1 MDDRTRTIHR
11 ASLSR
16 EDTVNGDSEE
26 EDDDDEGVCL
36 DHADVND
43 EGVDIGQQI
52 GNDLVTFWKREIDKF
67 AKDMTLSHLLL
78 PGTFTSDQRKELH
91 DYAAIYHLYHQSEGP
106 ASCRRIRISR
116 CMPRITITSDQAHDL
131 EGVQVARDV
140 NGRLQCGF
148 VTSYSNSLWTVKYAD
163 RVPTSP

>member
-1 MDDRTRTIHR
+1 M
-11 ASLSR
+11 
-16 EDTVNGDSEE
+16 NGDSEE
-26 EDDDDEGVCL
+26 EDDDDEGVCW

-91 DYAAIYHLYHQSEGP
+91 DYADIPSLSSVRGSCILQTHSYLAVY
-106 ASCRRIRISR
+106 ASDNYYLRSS
-116 CMPRITITSDQAHDL
+116 T
-131 EGVQVARDV
+131 
-140 NGRLQCGF
+140 
-148 VTSYSNSLWTVKYAD
+148 
-163 RVPTSP
+163 